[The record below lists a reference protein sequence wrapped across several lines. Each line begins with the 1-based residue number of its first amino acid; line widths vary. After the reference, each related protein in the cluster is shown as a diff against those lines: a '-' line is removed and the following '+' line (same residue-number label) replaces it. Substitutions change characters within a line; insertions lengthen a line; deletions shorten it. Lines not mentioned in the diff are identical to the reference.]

1 MFPKNSASPP
11 RISIGAVVQISD
23 GAVQTTGASVTVTP
37 EGGAEGAGGGTL
49 ACLGT
54 SGIWTYVPTQAETN
68 YSAFVVSVY
77 KTGCIPA
84 SVTVVT
90 TLSATAGQVVAAD
103 TQKVDL
109 NTIKTQTVTA
119 GAGVTVGAYVGN
131 ATAALA
137 ADANGR
143 VQVQVGTSAGQ
154 INASSGKVPST
165 IAAGD
170 IATDAI
176 TAAAV
181 KADAVTKLA
190 NGVLTPDMST
200 ITGES
205 ARSVVNALRF
215 LRNKWTLVGTTLTV
229 YKEDDTT
236 VAWTAT
242 VGTTAGANP
251 VTSNDPA

>member
-1 MFPKNSASPP
+1 MYPKNAASPP
-11 RISIGAVVQISD
+11 RIYVGAIVQISD
-23 GAVQTTGASVTVTP
+23 GAVQTSGVAVTVTP
-37 EGGAEGAGGGTL
+37 EGGSETAGGGTI
-49 ACLGT
+49 AYSTKGGVWYT
-54 SGIWTYVPTQAETN
+54 PTQAETN
-68 YSAFVVSVY
+68 YSAFVVEAS

-84 SVTVVT
+84 GITVVT

-103 TQKVDL
+103 TQKVDI
-109 NTIKTQTVTA
+109 NTIKTQAITA

-154 INASSGKVPST
+154 IIASSGKVPST